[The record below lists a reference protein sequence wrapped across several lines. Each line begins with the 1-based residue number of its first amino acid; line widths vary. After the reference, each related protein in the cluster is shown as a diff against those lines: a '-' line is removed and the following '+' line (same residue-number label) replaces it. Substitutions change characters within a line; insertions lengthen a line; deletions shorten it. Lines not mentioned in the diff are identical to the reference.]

1 MVCGLW
7 SLGYGPCAVD
17 YGLWAV
23 EIGSVGLTN
32 SQSLGLWSVGCD
44 LWAVVFGLWAVCWT
58 VGCGKWVCGS
68 DRLIVPGSV
77 VCGLWSVGCGLWAL
91 RYVLWTMDCGP
102 WKLGLWV

>member
-32 SQSLGLWSVGCD
+32 SQSLGLWSVGCGLWVVVCGLWSLNYGPCAV
-44 LWAVVFGLWAVCWT
+44 LWAVDIGYVDLTDSW
-58 VGCGKWVCGS
+58 S
-68 DRLIVPGSV
+68 L
-77 VCGLWSVGCGLWAL
+77 GLWSVGCGL
-91 RYVLWTMDCGP
+91 
-102 WKLGLWV
+102 